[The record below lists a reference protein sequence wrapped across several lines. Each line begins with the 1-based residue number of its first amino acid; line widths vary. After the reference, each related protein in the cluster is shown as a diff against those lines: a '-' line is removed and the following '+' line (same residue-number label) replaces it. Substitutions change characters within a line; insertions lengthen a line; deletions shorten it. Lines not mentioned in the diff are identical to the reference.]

1 MSTRKLNIKG
11 EDKVNSP
18 SAWTINLKWRIN
30 MTNNGC
36 NRNLF
41 IKSGDKEF
49 PALKIIFDLN
59 NVKSADPSVEI

>member
-1 MSTRKLNIKG
+1 
-11 EDKVNSP
+11 
-18 SAWTINLKWRIN
+18 

-59 NVKSADPSVEI
+59 NAKSADPSVEI